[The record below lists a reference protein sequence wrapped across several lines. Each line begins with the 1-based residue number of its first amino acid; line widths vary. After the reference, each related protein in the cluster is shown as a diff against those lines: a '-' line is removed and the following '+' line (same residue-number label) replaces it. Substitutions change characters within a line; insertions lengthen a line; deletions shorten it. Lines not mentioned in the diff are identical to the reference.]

1 MPESHGVPER
11 DKDRRVDSVD
21 DRSRWRLADI
31 KGLCYLSHG
40 YLLEN
45 AAEMEERRG
54 LLGRIQNRLRPG
66 GPCHDRLGSDGT
78 SQSNQGEGSIAARLS
93 SRAKLLCPLVASRC
107 PAIYSGANLS
117 SSYKKESPRLC
128 GSQQS
133 FILIYLSV
141 ATNLAA
147 LLFTPLAFALSIDN
161 DNPSSS

>member
-31 KGLCYLSHG
+31 KGLCYLSRG

-66 GPCHDRLGSDGT
+66 GPCHGRLGSDGIVENGQR
-78 SQSNQGEGSIAARLS
+78 SMRLPEEE
-93 SRAKLLCPLVASRC
+93 AGYLP
-107 PAIYSGANLS
+107 P
-117 SSYKKESPRLC
+117 PR
-128 GSQQS
+128 
-133 FILIYLSV
+133 
-141 ATNLAA
+141 T
-147 LLFTPLAFALSIDN
+147 
-161 DNPSSS
+161 